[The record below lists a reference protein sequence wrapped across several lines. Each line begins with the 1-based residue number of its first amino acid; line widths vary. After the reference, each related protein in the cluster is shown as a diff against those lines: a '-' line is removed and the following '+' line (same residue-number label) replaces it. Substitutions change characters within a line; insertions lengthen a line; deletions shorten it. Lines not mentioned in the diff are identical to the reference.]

1 MKTDK
6 KSCYLK
12 NSKRDAMKN
21 KEKNQAQSSNIAIVL
36 VLRRMMDKICS
47 HNKNIHDVR
56 T

>member
-21 KEKNQAQSSNIAIVL
+21 KEKNQAQSSQYSNSLSIET
-36 VLRRMMDKICS
+36 
-47 HNKNIHDVR
+47 HDG
-56 T
+56 